1 VNRATALIASC
12 LLALGVG
19 ACGSSSK
26 GTSSTTRPV
35 TVNDAS
41 PPVPEG
47 STPDADADSDG
58 TGRFDSDDRAT
69 LRYGHAPSAADT
81 AQIAALVRRY
91 YAAAAREEGATACE
105 LLYSTYAEAV
115 PEDYGT
121 STPGPPWAQG
131 KTCPDVLD
139 RTFAHFHAEIQQR
152 LPRLKIAHVR
162 TLERQGVALLSF
174 GHGLAPREIR
184 VSREGRR
191 WTVLALVDNRL
202 T

>member
-1 VNRATALIASC
+1 MDRVIVLIASC
-12 LLALGVG
+12 LLALGVS
-19 ACGSSSK
+19 ACDSSSK
-26 GTSSTTRPV
+26 STSSTTRPV
-35 TVNDAS
+35 TVNNAS

-58 TGRFDSDDRAT
+58 TGKFDSDDRTT
-69 LRYGHAPSAADT
+69 LRYGHTASPADA

-91 YAAAAREEGATACE
+91 YAAAAHEEGTAACE
-105 LLYSTYAEAV
+105 LLYSTFAEAV
-115 PEDYGT
+115 SEDYGT
-121 STPGPPWAQG
+121 SPPGPPWAQG
-131 KTCPDVLD
+131 KTCPEVLD

-152 LPRLKIAHVR
+152 LPWLKIAHVR

-184 VSREGRR
+184 LSREGRR
-191 WTVLALVDNRL
+191 WTILALVDNRL